1 MSVFPSESFDL
12 LSATVAGLSP
22 NLSTQTAYASSLL
35 PQEFSLDNPSSAGP
49 AEPTPAPPAASY
61 DTEQVSG
68 VREFWFEI
76 IHVFPK
82 VIDLGNIL
90 STVNTQ
96 IEIFNGFT
104 RQDRQITSF
113 TNGAGSGS
121 SITNLPGL
129 PNTLSPLEGLS
140 LNFQV
145 TTDGPPTIDG
155 DLEFGTD
162 AGYDL
167 IIPVTASRI
176 VVFPF
181 VPTTPLDERLFFLTD
196 VLRHKDSTEQR
207 ISARKNPRQEF
218 TYNLSLDAGR
228 DLNQLD
234 ILMFEWQSR
243 VFGVPVWTQPSRL
256 ESAITANDTTIYVDS
271 TTSKDFRVG
280 KLAIVWSDERTFD
293 ALEIAAVTSTS
304 ITFASPI
311 LKNYDV
317 GARVMPVVAA
327 ITHRNNYGNRYSIN
341 LAERQVL
348 FRVLENETSFAPD
361 ATPYLI
367 SGGVLD
373 GEIFVDEPLMREG
386 MTMRENFFQ
395 RFVQFDNETGK
406 FSQVSAE
413 PHNARAYAYQIKVN
427 DHASM
432 LRVRRL
438 LYALRGRQVSFF
450 VRSRFP
456 DLTLAAPWAN
466 ASATIT
472 VANVGYSRYARGRE
486 RYKYVRIV
494 LNSGTILYR
503 EVSGFAEIDGNSE
516 QITFTEVAPYV
527 INPEDVS
534 VIQFME
540 RTRLD
545 KDEIYITHVDD
556 TGQAVIDFA
565 VRTVIQ

>member
-1 MSVFPSESFDL
+1 MSLYQSESVDL
-12 LSATVAGLSP
+12 DLATVAGLSP
-22 NLSTQTAYASSLL
+22 NLSNQTDYADTLS
-35 PQEFSLDNPSSAGP
+35 PQAFALDTPSPVVSTI
-49 AEPTPAPPAASY
+49 PTPPMPAAEHQ
-61 DTEQVSG
+61 TQAVSG
-68 VREFWFEI
+68 IGEFWFEI

-82 VIDLGNIL
+82 VIDLQNIL
-90 STVNTQ
+90 STVSTQ

-104 RQDRQITSF
+104 RQEQQITSF

-155 DLEFGTD
+155 DLEFGTS
-162 AGYDL
+162 AGYTL
-167 IIPVTASRI
+167 IIPVTGSRI

-181 VPTTPLDERLFFLTD
+181 VPTVPLAERLFFLTD
-196 VLRHKDSTEQR
+196 VIRHKDSTEQR
-207 ISARKNPRQEF
+207 INLRKNPRQEF
-218 TYNLSLDAGR
+218 TYNVSVDAGIN
-228 DLNQLD
+228 LSQFD

-256 ESAITANDTTIYVDS
+256 DSAITSGDTTIYVD
-271 TTSKDFRVG
+271 TTTNRDYRVG
-280 KLAIVWSDERTFD
+280 KLAIVWADEQTFD
-293 ALEIAAVTSTS
+293 ALEISAVTSTS

-311 LKNYDV
+311 SRNYSV

-348 FRVLENETSFAPD
+348 FRAIENETSFAPD
-361 ATPYLI
+361 ASPYLI

-386 MTMRENFFQ
+386 ETMRENFFQ
-395 RFVQFDNETGK
+395 RFVQFDNDSGK

-438 LYALRGRQVSFF
+438 LYALRGQQVSFF
-450 VRSRFP
+450 VRSRFS
-456 DLTLAAPWAN
+456 DLTLSAAWAN
-466 ASATIT
+466 ASYTIT
-472 VANVGYSRYARGRE
+472 IHNVGYSRYARGRE

-494 LNSGTILYR
+494 LNNGTILYR
-503 EVSGFAEIDGNSE
+503 QVSAFAEVDSSTE
-516 QITFTEVAPYV
+516 QITFTENAPYL

-545 KDEIYITHVDD
+545 KDEVYITHIDD

-565 VRTVIQ
+565 VRSVIQ